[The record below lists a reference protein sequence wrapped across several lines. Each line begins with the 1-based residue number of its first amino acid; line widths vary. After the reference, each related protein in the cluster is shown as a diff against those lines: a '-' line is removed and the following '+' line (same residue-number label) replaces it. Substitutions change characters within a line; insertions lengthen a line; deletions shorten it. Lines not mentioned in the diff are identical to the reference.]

1 MPRINPYTLQMQ
13 LTRMFEEGQ
22 SFFLTTKVQDWLREH
37 NENPNAYKIL
47 IHQSPA
53 APGGSGHTI
62 AISVE
67 LRRCDGHSVD
77 PWLQAEANR
86 GV

>member
-37 NENPNAYKIL
+37 HEDPNAYEIM
-47 IHQSPA
+47 IHQAPA
-53 APGGSGHTI
+53 PPGSGHTI
-62 AISVE
+62 ALTVE
-67 LRRCDGHSVD
+67 LRRQDGQQVD

-86 GV
+86 QA